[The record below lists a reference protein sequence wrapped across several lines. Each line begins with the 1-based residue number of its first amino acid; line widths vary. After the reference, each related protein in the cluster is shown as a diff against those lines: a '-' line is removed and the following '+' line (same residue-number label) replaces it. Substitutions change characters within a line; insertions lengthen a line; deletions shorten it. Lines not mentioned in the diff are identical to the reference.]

1 MYLKL
6 KRPHEMSHSSNLAP
20 QMDQFAERLSVFT
33 TRCKLSDDEAGREL
47 MRRLNAQCLEAGM
60 NIGRLYDRWVAVSEE
75 THPQQDRVYDPG
87 SRVCCLL

>member
-1 MYLKL
+1 MKCPSQAVQY
-6 KRPHEMSHSSNLAP
+6 PP

-60 NIGRLYDRWVAVSEE
+60 NIRRLYDRWVAVSGEL
-75 THPQQDRVYDPG
+75 HFQLGQGPWPRV
-87 SRVCCLL
+87 